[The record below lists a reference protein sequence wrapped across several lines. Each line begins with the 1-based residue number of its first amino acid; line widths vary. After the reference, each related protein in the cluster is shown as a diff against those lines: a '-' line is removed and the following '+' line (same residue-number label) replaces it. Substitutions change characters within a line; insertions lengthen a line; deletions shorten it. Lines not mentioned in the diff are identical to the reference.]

1 MTAPPSPVGHET
13 PEFPAI
19 RDRNGGREKQGGGGC
34 PPARNRSIIMATT
47 DARRRT
53 TWGGR
58 FRLLVRVLGLTGVVA
73 AAAGAVLLSTVY
85 GWPQTQAALEETARS
100 VWAAAAEDAA
110 DTFTRAASVV
120 LLAGLAAVA
129 VALVVELLG
138 GLFLVAGRRT
148 AGGFTAAL
156 ATAAAV
162 ALLVFVNLYS
172 LSHHRRYDLTRDA
185 RFTLPAGVADE
196 LRRLRP
202 DSPTTVVVFQ
212 QHKTAGTLSGKPD
225 SYDYAAER
233 KVVEKVADLVD
244 QFRAFGPRF
253 RVAVL
258 DVEDEGYERQL
269 ADLTNDSPAL
279 KAAIEAAPGNSIF
292 FAAGGRVQRL
302 GFDEFLALDK
312 TASKAA
318 DGGRGNLVLMP
329 QGVDRFARRVLAVQE
344 RRPKVAIA
352 VVHGYL
358 GTTGPESLTLAGVK
372 RALSEY
378 GFDVTDVVL
387 RKGWQEARSIA
398 DLKPA
403 AYTRE
408 ESALEEL
415 EGELEEAGNRV
426 RAARA
431 EEELLG
437 QVRGLLDKL
446 AGRPFRERVRFYV
459 LLSEDAKNRG
469 WLEVTGVYRKWAE
482 GITEETETGF
492 RADLA
497 AGLGA
502 QRARAGQEVGEAEK
516 ARRAADDKLAA
527 ALKDERPIQDR
538 RLTDVKAKLGRLLAD
553 VDLLIVPRFTVAS
566 VTSGRTVDP
575 QLHALSPEQTEVVRD
590 FMKAGKPVLALLGPT
605 VGEDGTP
612 AEPDGF
618 EKLLAERGIELGRDV
633 VLFDAEGRFLAAFG
647 AGSQFGGSGPA
658 DIPPL
663 AVEDR
668 SGGEPVAPNPVGEAV
683 RATLRAGEQ
692 KLDLTARALRP
703 VYVAPGWQG
712 KLPFAAEFLL
722 TGPDSWNE
730 AKPFPLGDRAGRIT
744 YVPRFDPPAKAV
756 RDDLAADRSAERRG
770 PFPVGVA
777 VEGRPP
783 AWWYDEAYTPN
794 TAAAALLVPADGG
807 LTAAAVTAA
816 ATKLDRPVGRVVVF
830 GSGGL
835 FTGPELKPAQEK
847 LLLHTANWLVNRPD
861 RLPVASGP
869 SWSFPRVTLSD
880 RETTLWR
887 WGTAAGLPLLAVYL
901 GLLAVLIRRR
911 R

>member
-1 MTAPPSPVGHET
+1 
-13 PEFPAI
+13 
-19 RDRNGGREKQGGGGC
+19 
-34 PPARNRSIIMATT
+34 MATT

-58 FRLLVRVLGLTGVVA
+58 LRLLVRVLGLTGLVA
-73 AAAGAVLLSTVY
+73 LAVGAVLLSTVY
-85 GWPQTQAALEETARS
+85 GWPGTQAAAEGTARS
-100 VWAAAAEDAA
+100 VGAAAAENAGDL
-110 DTFTRAASVV
+110 FTRVASIT
-120 LLAGLAAVA
+120 LLAGLTGVA
-129 VALVVELLG
+129 VALVVEVLG
-138 GLFLVAGRRT
+138 GLFLVATRRT
-148 AGGFTAAL
+148 ASGATAVL

-162 ALLVFVNLYS
+162 ALVVFVNLYS
-172 LSHHRRYDLTRDA
+172 LGHPRRYDLTRDA
-185 RFTLPAGVADE
+185 RFTLPPGVADE
-196 LRRLRP
+196 LRRLRS

-233 KVVEKVADLVD
+233 KVVEKVTDLVD

-269 ADLTNDSPAL
+269 AGLTKDTPGLKPAVD
-279 KAAIEAAPGNSIF
+279 AAPGNSIF
-292 FAAGGRVQRL
+292 FAANGRVQRL

-329 QGVDRFARRVLAVQE
+329 QGVERFARRVLAVQE

-358 GTTGPESLTLAGVK
+358 GTTGPETFTLAGVK
-372 RALSEY
+372 KTLTEY

-387 RKGWQEARSIA
+387 RKGWQEARSRD

-415 EGELEEAGNRV
+415 EGDLEEAGNRA

-431 EEELLG
+431 EADSLG
-437 QVRGLLDKL
+437 PLKEAIGKL
-446 AGRPFRERVRFYV
+446 AGRPFRDRVRNYV
-459 LLSEDAKNRG
+459 VLSEAAKNRG
-469 WLEVTGVYRKWAE
+469 WLEVTAVYRKWAE
-482 GITEETETGF
+482 GISEQTEKGF
-492 RADLA
+492 VADLL
-497 AGLGA
+497 AGVEA
-502 QRARAGQEVGEAEK
+502 QRVRAGQEVVEAEK

-527 ALKDERPIQDR
+527 ALTDERPIQDR
-538 RLTDVKAKLGRLLAD
+538 RLTDVKAKLSRLLAD
-553 VDLLIVPRFTVAS
+553 VDLLVVPRFTIAS

-575 QLHALSPEQTEVVRD
+575 TLHALSPEQAEVVRD
-590 FMKAGKPVLALLGPT
+590 FMKAGKPVLALLGPV
-605 VGEDGTP
+605 VGEAGPP

-618 EKLLAERGIELGRDV
+618 EKLLAERGVELGRDL
-633 VLFDAEGRFLAAFG
+633 VLYDAEGRFLAAFG
-647 AGSQFGGSGPA
+647 AGSQFGGAGPP
-658 DIPPL
+658 DVPPL
-663 AVEDR
+663 TVAEPP
-668 SGGEPVAPNPVGEAV
+668 GGGAAPNPVGEAV
-683 RATLRAGEQ
+683 RATGRAVEQ
-692 KLDLTARALRP
+692 KFELSGRALRP
-703 VYVAPGWQG
+703 VYLAPGWRG
-712 KLPFAAEFLL
+712 KLPFAAEFLSS
-722 TGPDSWNE
+722 GAEAWNE
-730 AKPFPLGDRAGRIT
+730 GRPFALMDPAGRIT
-744 YVPRFDPPAKAV
+744 YVPRFDPPTKPAAG
-756 RDDLAADRSAERRG
+756 DDLGPPARSEERRG

-777 VEGRPP
+777 VEGKPP
-783 AWWYDEAYTPN
+783 AWWYDEGYGRDA
-794 TAAAALLVPADGG
+794 AAAALLVQADGG
-807 LTAAAVTAA
+807 LAAALTTAAAAR
-816 ATKLDRPVGRVVVF
+816 LDRPTGRVVVF

-861 RLPVASGP
+861 RLPVVP
-869 SWSFPRVTLSD
+869 EQEWSFPRVSLSD
-880 RETTLWR
+880 REATLWR